1 MLFPMSSFQT
11 FQFISSGPN
20 GTCSIF
26 LFSFISSYLK
36 KKGGGGNLGWVDGLQ
51 LISTYH
57 IPELVHPESV
67 AVVTI
72 VSLHIVF
79 SDFINILQPNQSPE
93 KYNYFLYKSED
104 NGSNWVV
111 NIPPGVK
118 IKDDRISSKHYFLT

>member
-11 FQFISSGPN
+11 FQFVSSGPN

-26 LFSFISSYLK
+26 LLSFISSYFK

-51 LISTYH
+51 LSTYH

-79 SDFINILQPNQSPE
+79 SDFINILLPNQSPE
-93 KYNYFLYKSED
+93 NTSIYYKSRKTTGRI
-104 NGSNWVV
+104 GS
-111 NIPPGVK
+111 
-118 IKDDRISSKHYFLT
+118 

>member
-11 FQFISSGPN
+11 SQFISSGPN

-26 LFSFISSYLK
+26 LFSYISSYLK
-36 KKGGGGNLGWVDGLQ
+36 QKGGWGVIWVDGLQ
-51 LISTYH
+51 LSTYH

-93 KYNYFLYKSED
+93 KYKYLLYKSED

>member
-11 FQFISSGPN
+11 FQFVSSGPN

-51 LISTYH
+51 LSTYH

-93 KYNYFLYKSED
+93 KYKYL
-104 NGSNWVV
+104 
-111 NIPPGVK
+111 
-118 IKDDRISSKHYFLT
+118 L